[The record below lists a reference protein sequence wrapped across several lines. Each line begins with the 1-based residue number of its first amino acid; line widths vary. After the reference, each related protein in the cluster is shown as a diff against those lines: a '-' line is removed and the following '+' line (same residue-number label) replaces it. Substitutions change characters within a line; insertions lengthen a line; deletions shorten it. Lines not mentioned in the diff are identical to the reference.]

1 MGGTVSEQEKRANSC
16 LSDWYM
22 TSADNLSRTCE
33 GANLA
38 TAFMAYKSSYKTV
51 WIDIPQDYY
60 DLGFWGAVEKHLG
73 FTEQEF
79 FDEYNA
85 FMRSGDPGD
94 EPPAGWAPPQ
104 GPISAYADFLQII
117 PESDPVDA
125 NPHY

>member
-1 MGGTVSEQEKRANSC
+1 MGGIVSEQEKRANSC
-16 LSDWYM
+16 PSDWYM
-22 TSADNLSRTCE
+22 TSDDNLSMTCE
-33 GANLA
+33 GAMLA

-60 DLGFWGAVEKHLG
+60 DLGFWGAVEKHVG

-85 FMRSGDPGD
+85 FMRSGDSGD
-94 EPPAGWAPPQ
+94 EPPAGWSPPQ